1 MMVLIIGGSGSGKSA
16 YAEEVTVSLYRQNIS
31 SKEKPPATKKYYLA
45 TMQVYDEEGQRR
57 VNRHKVLR
65 SGKGFLTIE
74 QPMSIEKALAKMEP
88 GNHVAL
94 LECISN
100 LTANEMFNQEKM
112 ASELQIIE
120 NVINGIAILKEKT
133 AHLVVV
139 SNNVFED
146 GAVYDKA
153 AMEYIHA
160 MGIIN
165 QRLAVLAEQVVEV
178 TAGIPIHIK

>member
-1 MMVLIIGGSGSGKSA
+1 MVLVIGGSGSGKSA
-16 YAEEVTVSLYRQNIS
+16 YAEEVAVSLYRQTIS
-31 SKEKPPATKKYYLA
+31 SKEKPSAGKKYYLA

-57 VNRHKVLR
+57 VNRHKALR

-74 QPMSIEKALAKMEP
+74 QPVSIEKALDKMEV

-100 LTANEMFNQEKM
+100 LTANEMFSQEKTL
-112 ASELQIIE
+112 SELQIIE
-120 NVINGIAILKEKT
+120 RIIRGVVILKEKT
-133 AHLVVV
+133 AHFVVV

-153 AMEYIHA
+153 TMEYIHA
-160 MGIIN
+160 MGVIN

-178 TAGIPIHIK
+178 TVGIPINLK